1 MLMSGQHTAFVGNIV
16 CTRLLVG
23 AAPGLTKDS
32 RRAEESL
39 GLGSTKSSETRQQKF
54 KLIRFQKHNES
65 VSYL

>member
-39 GLGSTKSSETRQQKF
+39 GFGSTKSSETRQKF

-65 VSYL
+65 VSHL